1 MRAARYCSTGVWLER
16 GRIDG
21 SDRLLMDSKLG
32 LAGHSVI
39 ATMWLADGVPLGRE
53 RSEQLIDSARSLIE
67 TSALPTTAG
76 VSAPDP
82 SLLVLRA
89 ATQDLYLPSISML
102 VAPWIH
108 CSSNCAEN
116 ILMISADIKA
126 EETSWTLAITCT
138 AFDAHLAVNIWLAT
152 FHGDGKDRA

>member
-1 MRAARYCSTGVWLER
+1 
-16 GRIDG
+16 
-21 SDRLLMDSKLG
+21 MDSKLG

-53 RSEQLIDSARSLIE
+53 RSEQLIDSARALIE

-89 ATQDLYLPSISML
+89 LGHRVEPVMALLQSVWASWRQLHWGLPACPPR
-102 VAPWIH
+102 VWR
-108 CSSNCAEN
+108 
-116 ILMISADIKA
+116 
-126 EETSWTLAITCT
+126 T
-138 AFDAHLAVNIWLAT
+138 
-152 FHGDGKDRA
+152 